1 MEAVGV
7 LAILR
12 DRVVVLQ
19 DETDLND
26 ASDTCGHQGVSE
38 NAVYH
43 GAEMQFLGVT
53 THGPSSNGDDN
64 GRDQVALRTATAV
77 ATEPDAQEAGAPP
90 NDTHGRVLQIIAY
103 PGSSPSVF
111 GESIDTTPCSND
123 HAVVELLR
131 TAGATQPDLTNE
143 KEDGVDDSVGDEG
156 RAHDEVSCTL
166 AGMVALT
173 EAQGS
178 DSAKEHLH
186 PCSQRDDLAEYTV
199 CRNNPLPNLAVE
211 AALKMEPEVDAHG
224 GLGEDHHHQ
233 PGGVLR
239 VYVLAEL
246 ATFVS
251 VAE

>member
-1 MEAVGV
+1 LEAVGV

-12 DRVVVLQ
+12 DRVVVFQ

-26 ASDTCGHQGVSE
+26 ASDTSGHQGVPE
-38 NAVYH
+38 NAMYH
-43 GAEMQFLGVT
+43 GTQMQFLGVT

-64 GRDQVALRTATAV
+64 GRDQVALGTATAI
-77 ATEPDAQEAGAPP
+77 ATEPDAQKASAPP
-90 NDTHGRVLQIIAY
+90 NDTHGRVLQIVTH
-103 PGSSPSVF
+103 PSGPPSMF
-111 GESIDTTPCSND
+111 GESIDTSPRSND
-123 HAVVELLR
+123 HTVVELLR
-131 TAGATQPDLTNE
+131 TAGATQPNLTYE

-199 CRNNPLPNLAVE
+199 CRDNPLPNLAVE

-224 GLGEDHHHQ
+224 SLGEYHHH
-233 PGGVLR
+233 
-239 VYVLAEL
+239 
-246 ATFVS
+246 
-251 VAE
+251 

>member
-12 DRVVVLQ
+12 DRVVVFQ

-26 ASDTCGHQGVSE
+26 ASDTSGHQGVSE
-38 NAVYH
+38 NAMYH
-43 GAEMQFLGVT
+43 GTQMQFLGVT

-64 GRDQVALRTATAV
+64 GRDQVALGTATAI
-77 ATEPDAQEAGAPP
+77 ATEPDAQKAGAPP
-90 NDTHGRVLQIIAY
+90 NDTHCRVLQIVTH
-103 PGSSPSVF
+103 PSGPPSMF
-111 GESIDTTPCSND
+111 GESIDTSPRSND
-123 HAVVELLR
+123 HTVVELLR
-131 TAGATQPDLTNE
+131 TAGATQPNLTYE

-166 AGMVALT
+166 TGMVALT

-224 GLGEDHHHQ
+224 GLGENHHHQ

-239 VYVLAEL
+239 VYVLAKL